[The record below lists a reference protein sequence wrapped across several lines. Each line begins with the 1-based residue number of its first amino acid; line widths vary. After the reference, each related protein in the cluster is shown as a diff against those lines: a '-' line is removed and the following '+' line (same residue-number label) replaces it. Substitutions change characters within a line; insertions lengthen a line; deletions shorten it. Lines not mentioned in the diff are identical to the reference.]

1 MFNYIKFALFQIFG
15 FLLSIPELVKLKINE
30 KKYTSIEKF
39 KFIKSHA
46 KKSLDLVKIKIKI
59 IGKEKVPQEEVLF
72 VLNHA
77 SMLDSYILVSS
88 IVKPI
93 GVIIADVPTWRHL
106 PIVSHW
112 LNMMKCVYINRENN
126 REGMKS
132 IIKASENIKK
142 GQSMAIFPEGD
153 LTWVKD
159 PDALISDFKPGAFK
173 IAYKAKCPIV
183 PIVIKNSRKTY
194 EGYEPIGR
202 INSGNVEVEYPVTV
216 DEKLRF
222 HIKPSVSYLYHRYCA
237 NVNFCIGMIV
247 LLVAVWNSGDTLTET
262 KRRVKM
268 ACILLT
274 LIIYGMCIGV
284 EAVQIGVKYVA
295 LFILFSIY
303 VLLDCFRLRS
313 KKTNGIL
320 GAVLICLF
328 LYSCYYLELLL
339 WLWLAW
345 LVFSYKNSYRI
356 LKLHP
361 K

>member
-77 SMLDSYILVSS
+77 SMLDS
-88 IVKPI
+88 
-93 GVIIADVPTWRHL
+93 IIADVPTWRHL

-202 INSGNVEVEYPVTV
+202 INSGNVEVEYLDPVYDHIENPKLKTKELAEMIK
-216 DEKLRF
+216 EK
-222 HIKPSVSYLYHRYCA
+222 
-237 NVNFCIGMIV
+237 MI
-247 LLVAVWNSGDTLTET
+247 AV
-262 KRRVKM
+262 M
-268 ACILLT
+268 
-274 LIIYGMCIGV
+274 
-284 EAVQIGVKYVA
+284 
-295 LFILFSIY
+295 
-303 VLLDCFRLRS
+303 
-313 KKTNGIL
+313 
-320 GAVLICLF
+320 
-328 LYSCYYLELLL
+328 
-339 WLWLAW
+339 
-345 LVFSYKNSYRI
+345 
-356 LKLHP
+356 
-361 K
+361 

>member
-46 KKSLDLVKIKIKI
+46 KKSLDLVKIKIAYSGI
-59 IGKEKVPQEEVLF
+59 CGTDLQQEEVLF

-202 INSGNVEVEYPVTV
+202 INSGNVEVEYLDPVYDHIENPKLKTKELAEMIK
-216 DEKLRF
+216 EK
-222 HIKPSVSYLYHRYCA
+222 
-237 NVNFCIGMIV
+237 MI
-247 LLVAVWNSGDTLTET
+247 AV
-262 KRRVKM
+262 M
-268 ACILLT
+268 
-274 LIIYGMCIGV
+274 
-284 EAVQIGVKYVA
+284 
-295 LFILFSIY
+295 
-303 VLLDCFRLRS
+303 
-313 KKTNGIL
+313 
-320 GAVLICLF
+320 
-328 LYSCYYLELLL
+328 
-339 WLWLAW
+339 
-345 LVFSYKNSYRI
+345 
-356 LKLHP
+356 
-361 K
+361 

>member
-183 PIVIKNSRKTY
+183 PIVIKNSRTY

-202 INSGNVEVEYPVTV
+202 INSGNVEVEYLDPVYDHIENPKLKTKELAEMIK
-216 DEKLRF
+216 EK
-222 HIKPSVSYLYHRYCA
+222 
-237 NVNFCIGMIV
+237 MI
-247 LLVAVWNSGDTLTET
+247 AV
-262 KRRVKM
+262 M
-268 ACILLT
+268 
-274 LIIYGMCIGV
+274 
-284 EAVQIGVKYVA
+284 
-295 LFILFSIY
+295 
-303 VLLDCFRLRS
+303 
-313 KKTNGIL
+313 
-320 GAVLICLF
+320 
-328 LYSCYYLELLL
+328 
-339 WLWLAW
+339 
-345 LVFSYKNSYRI
+345 
-356 LKLHP
+356 
-361 K
+361 